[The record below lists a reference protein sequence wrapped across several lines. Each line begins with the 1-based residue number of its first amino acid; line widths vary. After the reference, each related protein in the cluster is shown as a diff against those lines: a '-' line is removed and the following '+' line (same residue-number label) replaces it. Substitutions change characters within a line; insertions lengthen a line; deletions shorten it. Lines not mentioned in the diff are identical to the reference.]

1 MYVSE
6 IKLRLDG
13 SPTVQMK
20 DQAIPNVVIE
30 QLHDLQTR
38 DGMLFEDAL
47 TGGNI
52 PISTPN

>member
-6 IKLRLDG
+6 IKLDG
-13 SPTVQMK
+13 SPIVQMK